1 MAKTVTRIKPVK
13 TFQWK
18 VYDVCVFD
26 WGGEPTAVAT
36 YVGDRKAAIREAKEV
51 SEYDHDPQSG
61 RKVRR
66 RKAVRAC
73 VMMGVEKIVV
83 DVRKVDGQTCY
94 YWEGGLVGRK
104 VDGEDVVSIEDVWET
119 RGERTYCPEIIF
131 TAGGQG

>member
-1 MAKTVTRIKPVK
+1 MAKTETRIKPVK

-36 YVGDRKAAIREAKEV
+36 YVGDRKAAIKEAKEI
-51 SEYDHDPQSG
+51 SEYDRDPQSG

-66 RKAVRAC
+66 RKAVKAC

-94 YWEGGLVGRK
+94 YWEGCLVGRK
-104 VDGEDVVSIEDVWET
+104 VGGEDVVSIEDVWET